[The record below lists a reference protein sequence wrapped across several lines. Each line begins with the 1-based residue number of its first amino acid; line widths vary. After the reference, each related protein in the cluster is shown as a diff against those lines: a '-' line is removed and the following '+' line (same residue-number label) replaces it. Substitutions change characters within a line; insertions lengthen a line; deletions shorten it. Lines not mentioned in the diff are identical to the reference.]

1 MNAFNTKISSCQ
13 NTISK
18 ETNTSLYLKANK
30 KASEASFPPR
40 PSSLS
45 LVPSSSFPSVP
56 SLPPLYPLVLYSKSL
71 IEKVIQIVPKYIQ
84 LKVGLLI
91 LKSSSP
97 QATILINFLDILSD
111 VVYTC
116 AYENK

>member
-1 MNAFNTKISSCQ
+1 MNAFNTKISSRQ

-40 PSSLS
+40 PPSLS

-56 SLPPLYPLVLYSKSL
+56 SLLLYTLWFSILNLSL
-71 IEKVIQIVPKYIQ
+71 
-84 LKVGLLI
+84 
-91 LKSSSP
+91 
-97 QATILINFLDILSD
+97 NFYFSLNLS
-111 VVYTC
+111 
-116 AYENK
+116 

>member
-71 IEKVIQIVPKYIQ
+71 IE
-84 LKVGLLI
+84 LL
-91 LKSSSP
+91 
-97 QATILINFLDILSD
+97 FLLEPLLTFSFPGSIKICPFKIRPSKDPNVS
-111 VVYTC
+111 
-116 AYENK
+116 